1 MWSHEPSPV
10 SLARTE
16 TGALAGL
23 KGDFA
28 ANLGVK
34 KQENV
39 MPVAEG
45 SGGSGLKGQ
54 CLIPLRGCV
63 WPEGD
68 T

>member
-28 ANLGVK
+28 ANPGVK
-34 KQENV
+34 SRK
-39 MPVAEG
+39 
-45 SGGSGLKGQ
+45 
-54 CLIPLRGCV
+54 
-63 WPEGD
+63 